1 MERVSVPDRPQAR
14 SALAG
19 VYRAGRYGANSTG
32 EAGVTVCERRG
43 LAIVHL
49 AGDDGD
55 AAFRRA
61 AEEWLGLGL
70 PRAPNTAASSDAW
83 TALWLGPGRWLLV
96 AAARETDRAA
106 DELRG
111 VLGPASAAVTNIGSG
126 RTVLRIAG
134 RNGADALAVGCPLDL
149 HPRRFAPGQCAQSAV
164 AGINVLIH
172 KLDASLRFDVFV
184 ARTYAETFWDWL
196 DDAAAGFGF
205 QVLEPSFV

>member
-1 MERVSVPDRPQAR
+1 MPDRPQAR

-19 VYRAGRYGANSTG
+19 VYRAGRAGADPTG

-43 LAIVHL
+43 LAILHL

-70 PRAPNTAASSDAW
+70 PRTPNTAASSEAW
-83 TALWLGPGRWLLV
+83 TALWLGPGRWLLL
-96 AAARETDRAA
+96 AAGGETVSAA

-111 VLGPASAAVTNIGSG
+111 ALGPASAAVTDVGSG

-134 RNGADALAVGCPLDL
+134 RNGADVLAMGCPLDL

-172 KLDASLRFDVFV
+172 KLDASPRFDVFV
-184 ARTYAETFWDWL
+184 ARSYAATFWDWL
-196 DDAAAGFGF
+196 DLAAAGFGL
-205 QVLEPSFV
+205 QILDPSFE